1 MKKFEYDVSIESN
14 SQSEADR
21 KMTAVM
27 KILPKLT
34 TEELEKIAK
43 IVNDPFQLSLIKT
56 KL

>member
-43 IVNDPFQLSLIKT
+43 IVNDPFQLALIKT

>member
-1 MKKFEYDVSIESN
+1 MKKFEYEVSIESN
-14 SQSEADR
+14 SQNEADR

-43 IVNDPFQLSLIKT
+43 IVNDPFQLALIKT